1 MSSIYI
7 YICVCVCVCVCIH
20 QYIGNMLLAS
30 CFAFNYDFFLCIHIA
45 VTLGGHCLIILIT
58 TILFATGY
66 DILPV
71 DFSAVP
77 LNLDDDPTKLRTD
90 AWKFASESDSVTLSS
105 STVGARSPRILRYQ
119 GIELVYES
127 RQKNI
132 LTKESLKHIAHFEWQ
147 LRNSTAW
154 RAKICLLDSKQECQ
168 KPNSI
173 LRFFDGTYR
182 SVHEGLFDPGFENIT
197 KVLGIAQSLN
207 KTRLVLAYHLAKDAV
222 VAGTTKIARSK
233 YTRSLMITGWPLEGY
248 DSTLSQKDEQ
258 TEKLDS
264 TIVDAF
270 AVKLAQKYKTGFPS
284 IDFFYYNRAVY
295 VDAIKRQVV
304 YDFLLAGGSMLF
316 IFLFMWMQVGSIW
329 ITSWA
334 MFSILSSFVAANF
347 IYRVILD
354 YRYFGVFHVLSVFI
368 ILGIGADDVFV
379 FMDSWK
385 QSGDMNF
392 PSLVTRLSYVYRRAA
407 SAMFVTSFTTMVA
420 FLSSTLSP
428 LLAVSTFGTFSALLV
443 FVNYCSVILFLPCV
457 VLVHELH
464 RKGKCCF
471 CCSIR
476 KPTAAVHPS
485 NSTSDRELPDAGR
498 PRPQTKIQRINTF
511 LKGSYFEK
519 CIRHG
524 VFRWVVFFTFAAMFA
539 TFLTFAT
546 FIKPDEKD
554 LSALKHIFQS
564 WSRLTSL
571 HMLKVDACKT
581 RGDSRVFC

>member
-1 MSSIYI
+1 M
-7 YICVCVCVCVCIH
+7 
-20 QYIGNMLLAS
+20 
-30 CFAFNYDFFLCIHIA
+30 
-45 VTLGGHCLIILIT
+45 ILIT
-58 TILFATGY
+58 TILFAAGY

-77 LNLDDDPTKLRTD
+77 LNLDDDPTKLRAD

-105 STVGARSPRILRYQ
+105 STVGAQSPRILRYQ
-119 GIELVYES
+119 GIELVYECA
-127 RQKNI
+127 QNNI
-132 LTKESLKHIAHFEWQ
+132 LTKESLQHIADFEWH

-154 RAKICLLDSKQECQ
+154 REKMCLLDSKKECR

-182 SVHEGLFDPGFENIT
+182 SVHEGLFDPGFENIP
-197 KVLGIAQSLN
+197 KVVGLAQSLN
-207 KTRLVLAYHLAKDAV
+207 ETRLILAYHLAKDAIV
-222 VAGTTKIARSK
+222 DETRKTALSK
-233 YTRSLMITGWPLEGY
+233 YTRSLMIIGWPLEGY

-264 TIVDAF
+264 TIVEAF
-270 AVKLAQKYKTGFPS
+270 ALKLAQKYKTGFPN
-284 IDFFYYNRAVY
+284 IDFFYYNRAIY
-295 VDAIKRQVV
+295 INAIKTQVV
-304 YDFLLAGGSMLF
+304 YDFLLAGGSMVF

-334 MFSILSSFVAANF
+334 MFSILSSFVTANF

-385 QSGDMNF
+385 QSEDMKF
-392 PSLVTRLSYVYRRAA
+392 PSLVTRLSYVYSHAA

-420 FLSSTLSP
+420 FLSSALSP

-464 RKGKCCF
+464 TKGKCCF
-471 CCSIR
+471 CCRIR
-476 KPTAAVHPS
+476 RPTAVHPTPS
-485 NSTSDRELPDAGR
+485 NSGDCELPDAGR
-498 PRPQTKIQRINTF
+498 PRPQTKIQKMNTF

-519 CIRHG
+519 CIRHK
-524 VFRWVVFFTFAAMFA
+524 VLRWVIFLMFAAILA
-539 TFLTFAT
+539 IFLTFAT
-546 FIKPDEKD
+546 FIKPDEKQVSACAYINGGYD
-554 LSALKHIFQS
+554 LHVKLPA
-564 WSRLTSL
+564 
-571 HMLKVDACKT
+571 MLGCVPAQRT
-581 RGDSRVFC
+581 N